1 MPVISSPI
9 GGFAGQFFDNSGVI
23 LSGGKIYTYAA
34 GTTTPQTTYT
44 SVSGATPHSNPIV
57 LDSAGRVPGG
67 EIWLTNGVS
76 YKFVIETSTGVLIG
90 TYDNVA
96 DAAAFALVATTR
108 FKLQAART
116 YYVRTDGSDSNTGL
130 VDSAAGAFATWQAA
144 IDAAL
149 AIDNGGFQVTI
160 RAGAQSGVQTWNMVE
175 NQIRSIT
182 GKGSLL
188 IKGNG
193 ANTVLNASGQ
203 CFSLYNTLSSVIIG
217 SMELRS
223 GSGYGTITVNNASV
237 LEFDTVGPIFGTCGA
252 FTNIWVHDNAAIAYM
267 LNCSYTIASSP
278 SLAHMFATNGG
289 GVYEENCTVTI
300 SGARTTYAYAY
311 ANSGGYIQATLSTF
325 AGTMTALRYSAVGG
339 GIINTLANG
348 INYFPGTTAGVVSI
362 GGIYIDN
369 GDTGFDN
376 VQVTSINSQT
386 VTTPG
391 LYTPTITAD
400 AGAFA
405 ITPTAAL
412 SFSRI
417 NGVVTVIG
425 SVSTVGAAVGT
436 ATGGIL
442 ITPPVP
448 IIGAGNV
455 SASAVYNNVTQSL
468 MPCSGNEGGNGKIR
482 IVGNPTNNTFYFI
495 THSYLA

>member
-1 MPVISSPI
+1 MAVISSPI
-9 GGFAGQFFDNSGVI
+9 GGFAGQFFDNNGVI

-44 SVSGATPHSNPIV
+44 SVSGATAHANPII

-67 EIWLTNGVS
+67 EIWLTNGLS
-76 YKFVIETSTGVLIG
+76 YKFTIETSTGVLIG

-96 DAAAFALVATTR
+96 NAAAFALLATTR
-108 FKLQAART
+108 FKLQGPRT

-149 AIDNGGFQVTI
+149 NLDNGGYQVTI
-160 RAGAQSGVQTWNMVE
+160 QAGAQSGVQTWNMVE

-182 GKGSLL
+182 GKGNLL

-203 CFSLYNTLSSVIIG
+203 CFSLYNTLSTVIIG
-217 SMELRS
+217 AMELRS
-223 GSGYGTITVNNASV
+223 GGGYGTITVNNASV

-252 FTNIWVHDNAAIAYM
+252 FTNIWVHDNAAIAYL

-278 SLAHMFATNGG
+278 ALAHIFCTNNGG
-289 GVYEENCTVTI
+289 AYEENCTVTI
-300 SGARTTYAYAY
+300 SGAQTTYAYAY

-325 AGTMTALRYSAVGG
+325 TGTMTGLRYSAVGG
-339 GIINTLANG
+339 GIVNTLQNG
-348 INYFPGTTAGVVSI
+348 INYFPGTSAGVVST
-362 GGIYIDN
+362 GGIYID
-369 GDTGFDN
+369 TGNSGFSD
-376 VQVTSINSQT
+376 VQVTSLNSET

-400 AGAFA
+400 AGTFA
-405 ITPTAAL
+405 IPPTAAL
-412 SFSRI
+412 NWSRI
-417 NGVVTVIG
+417 NGVVTIIG
-425 SVSTVGAAVGT
+425 SVSIDPAGVGT

-448 IIGAGNV
+448 IVGVGNL
-455 SASAVYNNVTQSL
+455 SASAVYNNVTQTL
-468 MPCSGNEGGNGKIR
+468 MPCSGNEGGNGKLR
-482 IVGNPTNNTFYFI
+482 IVGNPTNSTFYFI
-495 THSYLA
+495 THSYSV